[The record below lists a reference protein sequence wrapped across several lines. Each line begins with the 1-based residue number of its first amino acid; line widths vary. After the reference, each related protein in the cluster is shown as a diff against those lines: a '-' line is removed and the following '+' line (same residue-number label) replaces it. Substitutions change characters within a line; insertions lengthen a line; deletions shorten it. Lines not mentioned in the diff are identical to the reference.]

1 MAMSARGFE
10 EEENELE
17 DYSASATIAT
27 EANPSTKLE
36 RRRKIEELQEEK
48 LLREEL
54 ADFG

>member
-1 MAMSARGFE
+1 MSARGFD
-10 EEENELE
+10 EEENEQE

-54 ADFG
+54 AEFG

>member
-1 MAMSARGFE
+1 MAMSARGFD

-36 RRRKIEELQEEK
+36 RRRKIEELLEEK

-54 ADFG
+54 AEFG